1 MPESSP
7 AFCIGSVPI
16 MGDLILAP
24 MDGITDAPYRA
35 LIRRMG
41 SAMSITEFV
50 STLNL
55 KYRQKAMFQKLRFQ
69 PFERPFSVQLLDN
82 DPLRMTEAAWLIY
95 DKFHPDLFDINLG
108 CPDSKVVSRGAGA
121 ALLNTPAIIKDMVRL
136 MVTAVPIPVTAK
148 IRLGWAHESQN
159 YLEIA
164 HIIQEEGAA
173 AIAIHGRTR
182 KQGYTGT
189 ANWAPIAEVKA
200 ALQIPVIGNG
210 DVRSMA
216 DIERM
221 KAETN
226 CDAVMIGRAAITN
239 PWLFTGRDRL
249 EVSPSEVH
257 VFMQEQLAGMLAE
270 NGPFGLR
277 RFRKFAKAYL
287 LPYALEAEVMHSL
300 MTCND
305 PSEFQGKVAEIF
317 SSLKLS
323 S

>member
-1 MPESSP
+1 MPEPSP

-16 MGDLILAP
+16 LGDLILAP

-41 SAMSITEFV
+41 SAMSISEFV

-55 KYRQKAMFQKLRFQ
+55 KYRQKAMFTKLKFQ
-69 PFERPFSVQLLDN
+69 PFERPFSVQLLDH
-82 DPLRMTEAAWLIY
+82 DPLRMAEAAWLIY

-121 ALLNTPAIIKDMVRL
+121 AMLNTPAIIKDMVRL
-136 MVTAVPIPVTAK
+136 MVTSVPVPVTAK

-210 DVRSMA
+210 DVRSTA
-216 DIERM
+216 DIARL
-221 KAETN
+221 KAETG
-226 CDAVMIGRAAITN
+226 CDGVMIGRAAITN
-239 PWLFTGRDRL
+239 PWLFSHRDRL
-249 EVSPSEVH
+249 EVPPVEVH
-257 VFMQEQLAGMLAE
+257 AFMQEQLAGMLAE

-277 RFRKFAKAYL
+277 RFRKYAKAYL
-287 LPYALEAEVMHSL
+287 MPYAVDADVMHSL
-300 MTCND
+300 LTCTD
-305 PSEFQGKVAEIF
+305 PTEFLDKLADIF
-317 SSLKLS
+317 RSL
-323 S
+323 

>member
-1 MPESSP
+1 
-7 AFCIGSVPI
+7 

-136 MVTAVPIPVTAK
+136 MVTAVPVPVTAK
-148 IRLGWAHESQN
+148 IRLGWAHDSQN

-189 ANWAPIAEVKA
+189 ANWAPIGEVKA

-210 DVRSMA
+210 DVRSLA

-239 PWLFTGRDRL
+239 PWLFSRRDRL
-249 EVSPSEVH
+249 EVTPAEVH
-257 VFMQEQLAGMLAE
+257 AFMQEQLAGMLSE

-287 LPYALEAEVMHSL
+287 LPYAVDADVMHSL
-300 MTCND
+300 LTCTD
-305 PSEFQGKVAEIF
+305 PTEFLDKLADIF
-317 SSLKLS
+317 RSL
-323 S
+323 

>member
-1 MPESSP
+1 MPEP
-7 AFCIGSVPI
+7 TPVFCIDSVPI

-41 SAMSITEFV
+41 SAMSTSEFV

-55 KYRQKAMFQKLRFQ
+55 KYRQKAMFLKLRFE

-121 ALLNTPAIIKDMVRL
+121 ALLNTPAVIKDMVRL
-136 MVTAVPIPVTAK
+136 LVTSVPVPVTAK

-182 KQGYTGT
+182 KQGYTGA

-200 ALQIPVIGNG
+200 KLKIPVIGNG
-210 DVRSMA
+210 DVRSLA

-221 KAETN
+221 KAETG

-239 PWLFTGRDRL
+239 PWLFTHRDRL
-249 EVSPSEVH
+249 EVTPSEVH
-257 VFMQEQLAGMLAE
+257 AFMQNQLAGMLVE

-287 LPYALEAEVMHSL
+287 IPYALEAEVMHSL
-300 MTCND
+300 MICND
-305 PSEFQGKVAEIF
+305 PSEFQDKLAKIF
-317 SSLKLS
+317 SSL
-323 S
+323 

>member
-1 MPESSP
+1 
-7 AFCIGSVPI
+7 

-41 SAMSITEFV
+41 SSMSITEFV

-55 KYRQKAMFQKLRFQ
+55 KYRQKAMFQKLRSQ

-121 ALLNTPAIIKDMVRL
+121 ALLKTPAIIKDMVHL
-136 MVTAVPIPVTAK
+136 MVTAVPVPVTAK

-216 DIERM
+216 DIARL
-221 KAETN
+221 KAETG
-226 CDAVMIGRAAITN
+226 CDGVMIGRAAITN
-239 PWLFTGRDRL
+239 PWLFTHRDRL
-249 EVSPSEVH
+249 EVSPAEVH
-257 VFMQEQLAGMLAE
+257 AFMQEQLAGMLAE

-287 LPYALEAEVMHSL
+287 MPYAVDADVMHSL
-300 MTCND
+300 LTCVD
-305 PSEFQGKVAEIF
+305 PTEFLDKLAEIF
-317 SSLKLS
+317 SAL
-323 S
+323 

>member
-1 MPESSP
+1 
-7 AFCIGSVPI
+7 

>member
-1 MPESSP
+1 MPEP
-7 AFCIGSVPI
+7 TPVFFIGSVPI

-41 SAMSITEFV
+41 SAMSTSEFV
-50 STLNL
+50 STLNF
-55 KYRQKAMFQKLRFQ
+55 KYRQKAMFQKLKFQ
-69 PFERPFSVQLLDN
+69 PFERPFSAQLLDN
-82 DPLRMTEAAWLIY
+82 DPLRMTEAAWTIY
-95 DKFHPDLFDINLG
+95 EKFHPDLFDINLG

-121 ALLNTPAIIKDMVRL
+121 ALLNAPGVIKDMVRL
-136 MVTAVPIPVTAK
+136 LVTSVPVPVTAK

-182 KQGYTGT
+182 KQGYTGS
-189 ANWAPIAEVKA
+189 ANWAPIGEVKA
-200 ALQIPVIGNG
+200 ALKIPVIGNG
-210 DVRSMA
+210 DVRSVA

-221 KAETN
+221 KAETG

-239 PWLFTGRDRL
+239 PWLFFRRDRL
-249 EVSPSEVH
+249 EVSPAEVH
-257 VFMQEQLAGMLAE
+257 AFMQEQLAGMLAE

-287 LPYALEAEVMHSL
+287 MPYNLGSDIMFPL
-300 MTCND
+300 LTCTE
-305 PSEFQGKVAEIF
+305 PSEFLDKLANIF
-317 SSLKLS
+317 SSL
-323 S
+323 

>member
-1 MPESSP
+1 MPESKP
-7 AFCIGSVPI
+7 AFWIGSVPI

-35 LIRRMG
+35 LMRRMG

-69 PFERPFSVQLLDN
+69 PFERPFSIQLLDN
-82 DPLRMTEAAWLIY
+82 DPLRMTEAAWMVY
-95 DKFHPDLFDINLG
+95 DKFPPDLFDINLG

-121 ALLNTPAIIKDMVRL
+121 AMLKTPAIIKDMVRL
-136 MVTAVPIPVTAK
+136 MVTAVPVPVTAK

-216 DIERM
+216 DIARL
-221 KAETN
+221 KAETG
-226 CDAVMIGRAAITN
+226 CDGVMIGRAAITN
-239 PWLFTGRDRL
+239 PWLFSHRDRL
-249 EVSPSEVH
+249 EVSPAEVH
-257 VFMQEQLAGMLAE
+257 AFMHEQLSGMLAE

-287 LPYALEAEVMHSL
+287 MPYAVEAEIMHSL
-300 MTCND
+300 LTCNE
-305 PSEFQGKVAEIF
+305 PSEFLDKLADIF
-317 SSLKLS
+317 NSL
-323 S
+323 